1 MPDKKDKPKLKIV
14 SNNKTPD
21 KNKLTAKQ
29 MGFVKSLVYGDE
41 ENPNGM
47 TLSQAY
53 KKNYSVSPKT
63 KASTIRDMA
72 SKLKANPYISHMILK
87 LTEEKSKR
95 NIVSEIKKE
104 EMILQKLTEFMNNED
119 FSDSARVRSAE
130 LIGKHYKLFTDVT
143 EVTNKDKSTTE
154 IEYELKEKLSKL
166 LKD

>member
-29 MGFVKSLVYGDE
+29 LGFVKSLVYGDE

-53 KKNYSVSPKT
+53 RKNYSVSPNT

-72 SKLKANPYISHMILK
+72 SKLKANPFITHMILK
-87 LTEEKSKR
+87 LTEEKNRR
-95 NIVSEIKKE
+95 NIVTEIKKE
-104 EMILQKLTEFMNNED
+104 ELILNKLTEFMNNED

-143 EVTNKDKSTTE
+143 EVTNKDKSTVE
-154 IEYELKEKLSKL
+154 VENQLREKLGKL
-166 LKD
+166 LEK